1 MTHATLRT
9 CTNDF
14 AVVCTAFWDIRM
26 HPDNLRTFI
35 DKQFANRLAVC
46 ELFFVVSSIS
56 AMAMG
61 DDGEDDDEK

>member
-1 MTHATLRT
+1 MRFPCNHL
-9 CTNDF
+9 NEI
-14 AVVCTAFWDIRM
+14 IRK
-26 HPDNLRTFI
+26 L
-35 DKQFANRLAVC
+35 LAVC